1 MADKPVTREEKY
13 LAYLTG
19 DYKGELPKPITRK
32 EKYLYELCLKGI
44 GGEISPEEI
53 KNAVNEYLKKN
64 PVKPGA
70 TTEQAQQIEQN
81 KTDIGSLK
89 TETGSLKEDLA
100 NIQNEVIAVVNSDDI
115 VLTVAYEKGWI
126 NSSGENLENDNA
138 YRSKDFIAV
147 KDGMKISN
155 TSDIE
160 AYVLYYNA
168 DKTLELYKSIINT
181 PRFESGYAYIKIVVK
196 KVGIEY
202 NDTKKIVLV
211 QGNTLAE
218 AFKDTNDKVKRLNDH
233 FVERKSA
240 QFLNSNEFL
249 YGKKLNN
256 TAFAQ
261 IDDVVDGLE
270 TQAVTNIIDVEG
282 GETYKTNIASL
293 GKSISLSVYGYTLE
307 DGAYKR
313 SEVYI
318 LTDSNGITSFTVG
331 TNIKKIRITILS
343 SYDKFT
349 DVILAREIEYSDDM
363 SKKYYNYT
371 EMLEKVDYNN
381 LFNVPESP
389 SPSPSPSESTDLAP
403 KLTMRNCMLTDGT
416 PFQAVNMSYTTVYN
430 ICGAIYGITKVKQS
444 AQSIYKSADGGMTW
458 TKVGDVSVIDNQLFT
473 EIYVENRS
481 KTIVLLRDNDTTLTQ
496 HNFTICTYDE
506 PTMSKIGT
514 FDIGTRDW
522 LSSTHNIDSGVL
534 KGTYT
539 NVIIFG
545 EYAHSYCEPV
555 ESVRAWKTTDRGAT
569 WTQIKSFT
577 ANNGTGGSGEIRHIH
592 GLRIDP
598 FTNDWW
604 LCSGDSDSQC
614 RVFRSQDSGDTWELI
629 VSGSQH
635 ERTTSFVFEQDYVY
649 FGMDSPDY
657 FLDSDIYKINKNT
670 LEKTKVCSVYGNY
683 AIYNLTRTLYPK
695 GILIWTVKETASLND
710 DYMYIQFYSYDSNS
724 LLDVAKIR
732 IANYGSFT
740 GFNAASNY
748 QDIRTG
754 SIIARATDAFKNDY
768 NGNSVNRSNYYICDL
783 SM

>member
-1 MADKPVTREEKY
+1 M
-13 LAYLTG
+13 
-19 DYKGELPKPITRK
+19 
-32 EKYLYELCLKGI
+32 
-44 GGEISPEEI
+44 
-53 KNAVNEYLKKN
+53 NEYLEKN
-64 PVKPGA
+64 PVKPGV
-70 TTEQAQQIEQN
+70 T
-81 KTDIGSLK
+81 
-89 TETGSLKEDLA
+89 EDLA

-218 AFKDTNDKVKRLNDH
+218 AFKDTNDKVKRLKDH

-240 QFLNSNEFL
+240 QLLNSNEFL
-249 YGKKLNN
+249 YEKKLND

-293 GKSISLSVYGYTLE
+293 GKAISLSVYGYILE
-307 DGAYKR
+307 DGVYKR
-313 SEVYI
+313 SRVYI

-430 ICGAIYGITKVKQS
+430 ICGAIYGITKVKQY

-458 TKVGDVSVIDNQLFT
+458 TKVGDVPVIDNQLFT

-614 RVFRSQDSGDTWELI
+614 RVYRSQDSGDTWEQI

-768 NGNSVNRSNYYICDL
+768 NGNSVNRSNYYICNL

>member
-1 MADKPVTREEKY
+1 MRKTSNIELSLYDPTDTFDITGSSNSLNHNMEIIDQKFSDTTNSSDIEK
-13 LAYLTG
+13 
-19 DYKGELPKPITRK
+19 
-32 EKYLYELCLKGI
+32 
-44 GGEISPEEI
+44 
-53 KNAVNEYLKKN
+53 VNK
-64 PVKPGA
+64 
-70 TTEQAQQIEQN
+70 
-81 KTDIGSLK
+81 DIASLK

-155 TSDIE
+155 TSEIE

-233 FVERKSA
+233 FVERQSA
-240 QFLNSNEFL
+240 QLLNSNEFL

-256 TAFAQ
+256 TAYAQ

-293 GKSISLSVYGYTLE
+293 GKSISLSVYGYILK
-307 DGAYKR
+307 DGVYKR
-313 SEVYI
+313 SNVYI
-318 LTDSNGITSFTVG
+318 LTDSNGITSFTVD

-389 SPSPSPSESTDLAP
+389 SPSPSPSESTDLTP

-614 RVFRSQDSGDTWELI
+614 RVYRSQDSGDTWELI

-768 NGNSVNRSNYYICDL
+768 NGNSVNRSNYYICNL